1 MAELVVERPGG
12 RDRGA
17 ETLDQLSGQVLG
29 GGLAGRAGDAR
40 DRGGGQRVD
49 HEPGQRGQGGRD
61 VANNDRWSQYGGD
74 RDGPG
79 REHRDRAGR
88 DGGGGEVVPVDPFP
102 RDRGEQAAGAGPPG
116 VDHHLAGHHSARVPA
131 QLAVGAL
138 GDLGQGQ
145 RDHRSTAHGSRG
157 GWPLAARSNADAVTA
172 RSSKGSTAPA
182 TYCPVSWPLPATTIT
197 SPGAARPT
205 AWAIAAARSGS
216 TMTRARSSCGTL
228 STPSSIAARMA
239 NGSSDR
245 GLSLVRMATSA
256 SDAAAAPIIGRLAR
270 SRSPPQPSTMIRLP
284 RVTGRSERSTAST
297 APGLCE

>member
-61 VANNDRWSQYGGD
+61 VSDQYGGD

-88 DGGGGEVVPVDPFP
+88 DGGGGEVMPVGPLP
-102 RDRGEQAAGAGPPG
+102 RDRGEQAAGAGPPR
-116 VDHHLAGHHSARVPA
+116 VDHHLAGHHGARVPV
-131 QLAVGAL
+131 QLAAGDL

-157 GWPLAARSNADAVTA
+157 GWPLAARSSADAVTA
-172 RSSKGSTAPA
+172 RSSKGSTASA

-216 TMTRARSSCGTL
+216 MMTRALVAGGTL

-239 NGSSDR
+239 SGSSDR

-256 SDAAAAPIIGRLAR
+256 SDAAAAPIIGRLVR